1 MVSCKKK
8 KGKIE
13 LNLFFF
19 FSPEMLFDEELIII
33 GASLIQVSGKPS
45 ISAVVGWIDPG
56 CSNYCCEIR
65 LQTSGKKFIEGMEE
79 MVHNMIQK
87 LNGGRN
93 ETFPKHIICYRDS
106 EGLSETVIFNYE
118 VLLLM
123 SDLIN
128 RCIS

>member
-1 MVSCKKK
+1 M
-8 KGKIE
+8 
-13 LNLFFF
+13 NLFFF